1 MPATKIK
8 IHNQKTGVSM
18 AEYGLIGASVLV
30 VAVSALIL
38 LGKTLTASL
47 GTFGNSLS
55 RPTASPPTLSSAPVK
70 PSVPPQ
76 APIASQS
83 NFPGKQLQISL
94 NSGQNL
100 NISGY
105 PDNLEK
111 SVQTAGANGTTNQL
125 ADTIAVI
132 AHSLLTSNEITETE
146 YNQLIQLANQGHEL
160 GKLESLI
167 EQASQQA
174 NGGREFQSAT
184 VQMDGKTYTA
194 SDILDQYG
202 WTSDYNSIDINS
214 IQTARPATRSFI
226 ELRNQVLQS
235 GAMISNPSLKSLVEN
250 LSNNILHI
258 AKASSLSADWAMG
271 DGRGVDSYQSYTS
284 DIPSLLSAGT
294 HQNSMNICTL
304 GNGQDSGIYCQ

>member
-1 MPATKIK
+1 LSAIMPATKIK

-111 SVQTAGANGTTNQL
+111 SVRL
-125 ADTIAVI
+125 A
-132 AHSLLTSNEITETE
+132 
-146 YNQLIQLANQGHEL
+146 
-160 GKLESLI
+160 
-167 EQASQQA
+167 
-174 NGGREFQSAT
+174 
-184 VQMDGKTYTA
+184 
-194 SDILDQYG
+194 
-202 WTSDYNSIDINS
+202 
-214 IQTARPATRSFI
+214 QTARPTNWRIPSRS
-226 ELRNQVLQS
+226 LRTPCSHQTKLQKPNTTS
-235 GAMISNPSLKSLVEN
+235 S
-250 LSNNILHI
+250 
-258 AKASSLSADWAMG
+258 SSLPIRDMSWANW
-271 DGRGVDSYQSYTS
+271 
-284 DIPSLLSAGT
+284 SL
-294 HQNSMNICTL
+294 
-304 GNGQDSGIYCQ
+304 

>member
-1 MPATKIK
+1 
-8 IHNQKTGVSM
+8 
-18 AEYGLIGASVLV
+18 
-30 VAVSALIL
+30 
-38 LGKTLTASL
+38 
-47 GTFGNSLS
+47 
-55 RPTASPPTLSSAPVK
+55 
-70 PSVPPQ
+70 
-76 APIASQS
+76 
-83 NFPGKQLQISL
+83 
-94 NSGQNL
+94 
-100 NISGY
+100 
-105 PDNLEK
+105 
-111 SVQTAGANGTTNQL
+111 
-125 ADTIAVI
+125 
-132 AHSLLTSNEITETE
+132 
-146 YNQLIQLANQGHEL
+146 
-160 GKLESLI
+160 LI